1 MNHLAW
7 KHVKYG
13 DKSNFF
19 RSLIIVI
26 ERTKSNSL
34 NDKNSP
40 NDNNNGMEGVKKTT
54 YGSD

>member
-34 NDKNSP
+34 NDKILP
-40 NDNNNGMEGVKKTT
+40 TITIMEWRE
-54 YGSD
+54 

>member
-34 NDKNSP
+34 NDKILLTITI
-40 NDNNNGMEGVKKTT
+40 MEWRE
-54 YGSD
+54 